1 MPEEKLNGY
10 IPGNTNPEFLYITGA
25 IISWWARTEGI
36 MVHDVMALRT
46 WPFSKVITEK
56 RKFPMNGR
64 DLIKQ
69 WRDLIQNGY
78 RTFELETPNLSKVV
92 NDAIELMD
100 VRNTLSHSFWPYGQA
115 DRDVLEVSWMKRDD
129 ASPDGVKRGSYR
141 ATLSD
146 LDKINTRL
154 AHLYTSVM
162 AASFNSHKLYRL
174 GQERFPA
181 RQG

>member
-1 MPEEKLNGY
+1 MSEEKLNGY
-10 IPGNTNPEFLYITGA
+10 VPGNTNPEILYITGA

-36 MVHDVMALRT
+36 MVRDVMALRT

-56 RKFPMNGR
+56 HEFPTKGR

-78 RTFELETPNLSKVV
+78 RTFSLEVPDFSKLV
-92 NDAIELMD
+92 NDAIELMN
-100 VRNTLSHSFWPYGQA
+100 VRHTLSHSFWPYGQA
-115 DRDVLEVSWMKRDD
+115 ENDVLEVSWMQRDD

-162 AASFNSHKLYRL
+162 AASVNSHKLYKL
-174 GQERFPA
+174 GQERFPV
-181 RQG
+181 Q